1 MGRLQDQVAVVTGG
15 ANGLGRASAVRFAE
29 EGADVVIADLLPEPA
44 AEAVAAVEATGRR
57 AVFHQLDAS
66 SKEQNEAMA
75 DLAIDTFG
83 RLDVLLTAAGISHG
97 GYRSGDPEA
106 DRQRVAR
113 QLEYQDDPALA
124 FCDIELDDWARV
136 LEVNLTGTFLA
147 IQAVARRMI
156 ERGTAGRIITIAS
169 IAAKNPDAGPPAY
182 TASKAGVWMLT
193 KKAALELA
201 PAGIRV
207 NSIGPGYITTNMT
220 AVIDQLDERRQQLL
234 AAIPLGRFGVPREI
248 ADAAAFLASEESSY
262 MTGQIIHP
270 DGGFFTG

>member
-1 MGRLQDQVAVVTGG
+1 VGRLQDQVAVVTGG

-66 SKEQNEAMA
+66 SKEQNEEVA

-193 KKAALELA
+193 KKAARELA

-207 NSIGPGYITTNMT
+207 NSIGPGYIATNMT
-220 AVIDQLDERRQQLL
+220 AVIDQLEERRQQLL